1 MPEQERTIANLA
13 ALLADN
19 STGDID
25 ESDIRDLMASAMGG
39 YAGLLQS
46 VAGGSDTLVAV
57 GATPILVDVYDVV
70 SSQSIDV
77 NLLGATASLANSQVN
92 PGVEGF
98 YLVSFFASFT
108 LGSNNKKV
116 RFVAFLNGNPT
127 DLEFDVF
134 VTNGSDIG
142 AVAFSHVFPLNAL
155 DLVDFRVA
163 ITSGTAD
170 VIFSTCGLSMHR
182 VG

>member
-19 STGDID
+19 TTGDID

-57 GATPILVDVYDVV
+57 GATPVLITVYDLV

-77 NLLGATASLANSQVN
+77 NLVGASASLLNSQLAV
-92 PGVEGF
+92 GVDGF

-116 RFVAFLNGNPT
+116 RFIAFLNGLAT
-127 DLEFDVF
+127 DLEFDTF
-134 VTNGSDIG
+134 VSNGSDIG
-142 AVAFSHVFPLNAL
+142 AVAFSHVFQLSAA

-170 VIFSTCGLSMHR
+170 VVFSTCGLSLHR